1 MGLEKPLSYVS
12 GVSGFTPTTVKAA
25 LDALAGVRISD
36 MGSNANGT
44 YVRWENGLQVCWQY
58 LAGTYQN
65 AYYMRALWSFPVSFT
80 AAPTVVHAIERP
92 RIAGRDDPYD
102 INYNQYIQPWPS
114 SASSTALFDVIVP
127 SGACVSGDNFN
138 VCAIAIGKWK

>member
-1 MGLEKPLSYVS
+1 MGLRKMPIVE
-12 GVSGFTPTTVKAA
+12 
-25 LDALAGVRISD
+25 

-44 YVRWENGLQVCWQY
+44 YVRWENGLMVCWQY
-58 LAGTYQN
+58 LTGTYQG

-102 INYNQYIQPWPS
+102 INYNQYIQP
-114 SASSTALFDVIVP
+114 SASSTTEALFDVIVT

-138 VCAIAIGKWK
+138 VHAIAIGKWK